1 MQCQHSAARLAAS
14 LLHQVHN
21 EDCHGSGRAVQALQ
35 MEGVIATAAHCDVT
49 SKAEVEALIGHTVQ
63 QVRCHSNPN

>member
-1 MQCQHSAARLAAS
+1 MQCQRSAARTAAS
-14 LLHQVHN
+14 LLYQKHN
-21 EDCHGSGRAVQALQ
+21 EGCHGCGRAVQALQ

-63 QVRCHSNPN
+63 QVRCRPNLY

>member
-1 MQCQHSAARLAAS
+1 M
-14 LLHQVHN
+14 
-21 EDCHGSGRAVQALQ
+21 QALQ

-63 QVRCHSNPN
+63 QVRCHCNPHSGPTSLWKCVHQQGKPVDP